1 MLNYQE
7 NDIAEAVL
15 KLMRNVVL
23 GNEQEERRMAK
34 LLFDDVGL
42 LVRRKDPLLQKLF
55 VGLLGLEQ

>member
-7 NDIAEAVL
+7 NDITEALL

>member
-1 MLNYQE
+1 MLNFQE
-7 NDIAEAVL
+7 SDITEAVL

-42 LVRRKDPLLQKLF
+42 LVRRKDPFLQKLF

>member
-7 NDIAEAVL
+7 NDITEAVL

-42 LVRRKDPLLQKLF
+42 LVRRKGPLLQKLF

>member
-7 NDIAEAVL
+7 NDITEAVL

>member
-7 NDIAEAVL
+7 NDITEAVL

-42 LVRRKDPLLQKLF
+42 LVRRKDPFLQKLF